1 MIQVVFAGIGLL
13 VSLVGLVSGLIGA
26 YVSLQN
32 RALLAEVRA
41 ELAETENRVVLRIN
55 GNYVRTAECLARKET
70 TQAKI
75 DSLTQELHGLM
86 RGQRLASGGNI
97 TRSDVP

>member
-1 MIQVVFAGIGLL
+1 MNGQLLIGVFGVL

-41 ELAETENRVVLRIN
+41 ELAEMEVRVVTRLN
-55 GNYVRTAECLARKET
+55 GNYVRSREHQLGMESVNQRL
-70 TQAKI
+70 
-75 DSLTQELHGLM
+75 DSLEREL
-86 RGQRLASGGNI
+86 RLAMRKSQE
-97 TRSDVP
+97 T